1 MFTDLPRR
9 RMVPWDDRHEAAS
22 TVFDIERGFTQTET
36 FDSGRSF
43 GRNQAEVSDA
53 WDSNIETLAGFSS
66 RRRDKLGSPTSP
78 TSLGRASKPAQYGT
92 ISDRFSEDEDNDL
105 APVSDEKDGLWAAG
119 RNTMDGSAPSRPPLQ
134 QCMRS
139 SGLSGSTAVSYRS
152 KDPHQ
157 EASEED
163 PAGEADF
170 VRDTVLPFTSTT
182 HKHASDTV
190 KSKVSSLFRLGQKT
204 APATYKGVDRREAPS
219 GAVPATPS
227 LIRAIDRIKAA

>member
-134 QCMRS
+134 Q
-139 SGLSGSTAVSYRS
+139 S